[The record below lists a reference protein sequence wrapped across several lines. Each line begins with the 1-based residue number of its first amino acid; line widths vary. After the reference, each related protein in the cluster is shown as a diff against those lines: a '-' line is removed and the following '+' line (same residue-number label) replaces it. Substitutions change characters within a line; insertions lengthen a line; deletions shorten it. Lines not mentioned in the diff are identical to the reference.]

1 MLISMN
7 WIQDFV
13 DLSGLDLDQLIQ
25 RFTLSTAEVE
35 EVFHKGRD
43 IEKVV
48 AGKILSVD
56 KHPNS
61 KSCICSKWIRAAA
74 WWTVSVARQTS
85 GRECWSPLPARVAV
99 YAPAKLGKR
108 R

>member
-13 DLSGLDLDQLIQ
+13 DLSGLDLDQPIQ
-25 RFTLSTAEVE
+25 HFTLSTAEVE

-48 AGKILSVD
+48 AGKILSVISIRI
-56 KHPNS
+56 P

-74 WWTVSVARQTS
+74 WWTVSAARQTS
-85 GRECWSPLPARVAV
+85 GRGCSSPLLARVAV

>member
-61 KSCICSKWIRAAA
+61 KKLHLLKVD
-74 WWTVSVARQTS
+74 TGS
-85 GRECWSPLPARVAV
+85 GVVDCVCGAPNVRDGMLVPFACAGGRVCA
-99 YAPAKLGKR
+99 G
-108 R
+108 

>member
-25 RFTLSTAEVE
+25 R
-35 EVFHKGRD
+35 
-43 IEKVV
+43 
-48 AGKILSVD
+48 
-56 KHPNS
+56 
-61 KSCICSKWIRAAA
+61 ICSKWIRAAA
-74 WWTVSVARQTS
+74 WWTVSAARQTS
-85 GRECWSPLPARVAV
+85 GRECSSPLLARVAV